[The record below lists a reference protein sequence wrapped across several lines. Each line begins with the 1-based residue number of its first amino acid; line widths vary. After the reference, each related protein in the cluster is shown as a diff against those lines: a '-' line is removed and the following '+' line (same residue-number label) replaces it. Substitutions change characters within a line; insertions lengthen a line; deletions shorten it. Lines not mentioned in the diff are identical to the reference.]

1 MEIENLYMYRK
12 QHSNLESKLQL
23 RTIVYLVNS
32 LRKAGPVNV
41 LYDIISHLDQ
51 SHYRVYIVKF
61 LEDDLERSITAR
73 FKELGVKVISLSCSF
88 IRLELCTKSIAKQ
101 VNNLMRKI
109 QPDVIHT
116 HGYHPVLVASYLRE
130 WKRIE
135 TLHCVCQED
144 FIFSKGRIV
153 GGYMIRRYLR
163 ALRKM
168 DHCAAISHTV
178 KRAYLPIL
186 GERKITVVYNGCDIR
201 QFSPLSQ
208 EQIIQKK
215 RELNIP
221 EGCRIYVIVGAL
233 SVRKNPL
240 IVVQSF
246 IELYFQKQLSEPT
259 LVLFFGIG
267 DLMKECMQM
276 AQEYP
281 FIQFKGY
288 QMNVAEYMQIAD
300 YSICASRSEGFG
312 LNYVESL
319 MVNVPVIGSDIQ
331 PFQEFTEMLPALQ
344 VLQFKVDDKEGLK
357 QAIVKSQQL
366 QLDKAVLGEMARK
379 TFSAQ
384 NMSDGYVQLYE
395 QFWH

>member
-1 MEIENLYMYRK
+1 MYRK
-12 QHSNLESKLQL
+12 KHSNLESKSQL

-51 SHYRVYIVKF
+51 SCYRVYIVKF
-61 LEDDLERSITAR
+61 LEDDPRRSITAR
-73 FKELGVKVISLSCSF
+73 FEELGVKVISLSCSF
-88 IRLELCTKSIAKQ
+88 FSLELCTKSVAGR

-186 GERKITVVYNGCDIR
+186 GERKITVVYNGCDTR

-208 EQIIQKK
+208 EQVIQKK

-246 IELYFQKQLSEPT
+246 IELYLQKQLSEPT

-319 MVNVPVIGSDIQ
+319 MVNTPVIGSDIS
-331 PFQEFTEMLPALQ
+331 PFKEFTDMIPDLVP
-344 VLQFKVDDKEGLK
+344 LQFKVDNKESLK
-357 QAIVKSQQL
+357 RAILQSQIQILNRQAVGNIARNSFSSK
-366 QLDKAVLGEMARK
+366 KMADNYK
-379 TFSAQ
+379 E
-384 NMSDGYVQLYE
+384 LYN
-395 QFWH
+395 QF